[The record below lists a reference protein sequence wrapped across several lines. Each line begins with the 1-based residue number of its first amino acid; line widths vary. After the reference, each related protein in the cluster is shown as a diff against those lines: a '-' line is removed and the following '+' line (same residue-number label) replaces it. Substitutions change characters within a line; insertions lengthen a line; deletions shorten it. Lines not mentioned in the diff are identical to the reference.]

1 MTGRRILV
9 VDDERIVAQDIMEVI
24 THMGCEVAGTALSG
38 PEAIEK
44 AGLLRPDLILMD
56 ITLQGQMDGV
66 EAATIIRDR
75 FDIACVFLTAYSDS
89 SYLERAKLTQ
99 PAGYMVK
106 PFEEGGLRST
116 VEIALYKVDLE
127 RALKESN
134 EWLQTTLM
142 SIGDGVIATSNT
154 GRVQFMNPLAEK
166 MTGWTSQEAVGAW
179 IEDVFPIANENTGER
194 VANPALESLRTGHV
208 VNLAKGTVL
217 VQRDGTAIPIDDSG
231 APIRNNKG
239 EIIGSVLVFRDTTE
253 ARRAEREVKRHQ
265 ERLEELVQERTGELT
280 QTNHRLVKEID
291 DRIRAEEEIRQR
303 ANSEN
308 LLSGISTAFLRAK
321 PSEVNPTIEFVL
333 QRIGAFL
340 QADRCYLLKANPDA
354 QSFSCSHEWC
364 ENNVAPL
371 KAYFTKVPNSALP
384 LVSNPNSGGRN
395 FVVAQISDTPDA
407 SLNPQL
413 AQARQARSLL
423 MIQLME
429 AEICIG
435 FLGIDVCK
443 TNRNWRNEEA
453 SLLAM
458 VSDPLISALR
468 RQRIEDEK
476 SLLQGQLNQSQKMEA
491 VGKLSSGIAHDFN
504 NMLLPIIGYA
514 DMVLAR
520 CAPGDENIADL
531 KEIRRA
537 AEQAATLTRQL
548 LAFSRKQVVKKS
560 IFDVNQAL
568 NSMSG
573 MLRRIIG
580 EDIRMSMNLA
590 PDLLA
595 IQADAGQL
603 EQIVMNLC
611 VNARDAMPGGG
622 NITITTRNVDGTQE
636 AVPLCNG
643 QRGQGQFICISLSD
657 SGCGIPQEIADRVFE
672 PFFTTKGT
680 EGTGLGLS
688 VIYGILQEHEGG
700 ISLQTAPGQGTTFS
714 IYFQG
719 LHANL
724 PKPDTIA
731 IAGVTAAPTEKPFK
745 GKGQRV
751 LLVEDEEAVN
761 RLVRTALTQ
770 NGYLVTS
777 ANCVRDAQEKFT
789 GQQGDFDMVFSDA
802 VLPDGNGV
810 DLISEFKHRNP
821 RLRVLLSSGYTDKHH
836 LMDMAKQQEISFL
849 PKPYSLPR
857 LFQTVAEVMEDQ
869 HSHMLI

>member
-1 MTGRRILV
+1 MSGRRILV

-24 THMGCEVAGTALSG
+24 SHMGCEVAGTALSG
-38 PEAIEK
+38 AEAIEK

-66 EAATIIRDR
+66 EAATIIRER
-75 FDIACVFLTAYSDS
+75 YDIACVFLTAYSDN

-154 GRVQFMNPLAEK
+154 GRVQFMNPLAEQ
-166 MTGWTSQEAVGAW
+166 MTGWDCQEAVGAW
-179 IEDVFPIANENTGER
+179 IEDVFPIVHEVTGTA
-194 VANPALESLRTGHV
+194 VANPALESLRTGVV

-217 VQRDGTAIPIDDSG
+217 MHRDGHTIPIDDSG

-253 ARRAEREVKRHQ
+253 TRRAERAVQLHQ
-265 ERLEELVQERTGELT
+265 EHLEELVQARTGELT
-280 QTNHRLVKEID
+280 QTNGRLRQEIE
-291 DRIRAEEEIRQR
+291 DRIRAEAEIRHR
-303 ANSEN
+303 ANCET
-308 LLSGISTAFLRAK
+308 LLSSISSAFLRAK
-321 PSEVNPTIEFVL
+321 PPELTSTIDETL
-333 QRIGAFL
+333 LRLGTFL
-340 QADRCYLLKANPDA
+340 QAERCYLLKSSPDG
-354 QSFSCSHEWC
+354 QSQGCAHEWT
-364 ENNVAPL
+364 APGVSTL
-371 KAYFTKVPNSALP
+371 KAYFTKVPTAAFP
-384 LVSNPNSGGRN
+384 LVSNPGSVGRV
-395 FVVAQISDTPDA
+395 FVVSQLSEQPAEMLHPQI
-407 SLNPQL
+407 
-413 AQARQARSLL
+413 AQARQARSVL
-423 MIQLME
+423 MIQLQEDE
-429 AEICIG
+429 ACLG
-435 FLGIDVCK
+435 FLGVDCCQA
-443 TNRNWRNEEA
+443 NRAWRTEDAN
-453 SLLAM
+453 LLAM
-458 VSDPLISALR
+458 IADPLVSALR

-476 SLLQGQLNQSQKMEA
+476 ALLQGQLNQSQKMEA

-520 CAPGDENIADL
+520 CGPDDASISDL

-568 NSMSG
+568 QSMSG

-580 EDIRMSMNLA
+580 EDVKMSMNLS

-595 IQADAGQL
+595 IQADSGQL
-603 EQIVMNLC
+603 EQIIMNLC

-622 NITITTRNVDGTQE
+622 SITITTRNVNAAQE
-636 AVPLCNG
+636 PVPLCNG
-643 QRGQGQFICISLSD
+643 QMGTGEYICISLQD
-657 SGCGIPQEIADRVFE
+657 TGGGIPQEIADRIFE
-672 PFFTTKGT
+672 PFFTTKGM

-688 VIYGILQEHEGG
+688 VIYGILQEHNGG
-700 ISLQTAPGQGTTFS
+700 IRLQTAPQAGTTFH
-714 IYFQG
+714 IYFSG

-724 PKPDTIA
+724 PKTEIPL
-731 IAGVTAAPTEKPFK
+731 GAAAATSDKPFK
-745 GKGQRV
+745 GHGQRV

-770 NGYLVTS
+770 NGYHVTS
-777 ANCVRDAQEKFT
+777 AACVREAYEKFSDEE
-789 GQQGDFDMVFSDA
+789 GNFDMIFSDA

-836 LMDMAKQQEISFL
+836 LMDTAKQQEISFL

-857 LFQTVAEVMEDQ
+857 LFQTVAEVMIDQ
-869 HSHMLI
+869 RSHMLI